1 MKRGRAEGV
10 PEPSQLKRVNSS
22 HSTLVAR
29 VYSAYISNG
38 GTRAD
43 FVTLFETAGYDLPYS
58 TLSRWVRGVK
68 DEGGGAVRRGQARS
82 QKQAVAGAKATSF
95 HEKTTL
101 ADIQQFCAEFFDTEA
116 SEASASRWMAELGF
130 ASRKMQAKTAGYQ
143 VDVDSS
149 IEMAF
154 SWLAKH
160 HNDFNP
166 SSLWSIDSLF
176 TGHRT
181 DTHKSFVVSGGRPA
195 NFSGSISTY
204 TALGITCIC
213 GDGRYYPM
221 ILFTHNPLFN
231 RNVNPTKRRKAMWKR
246 VDDIF
251 EKYKIDKSRVVFV
264 PQQPGKKA
272 KSIVPAT
279 KARVADFFS
288 HYEIEKGAIIL
299 SDGGDEFANL
309 EELGFAR
316 HIYYPGP
323 VHQHLSPND
332 NKLHGDAKRRWR
344 SKKIDFKDD
353 AEALISLLHFTDE
366 AHAGVESW
374 FEANLQVNSMSL
386 SKEQVANLIRGGR
399 PDKLTY
405 YQECR
410 RFYRYTAGLDPRGE
424 YKDRL
429 PDELDGVFWA

>member
-1 MKRGRAEGV
+1 
-10 PEPSQLKRVNSS
+10 
-22 HSTLVAR
+22 
-29 VYSAYISNG
+29 
-38 GTRAD
+38 
-43 FVTLFETAGYDLPYS
+43 
-58 TLSRWVRGVK
+58 
-68 DEGGGAVRRGQARS
+68 
-82 QKQAVAGAKATSF
+82 
-95 HEKTTL
+95 
-101 ADIQQFCAEFFDTEA
+101 
-116 SEASASRWMAELGF
+116 
-130 ASRKMQAKTAGYQ
+130 
-143 VDVDSS
+143 
-149 IEMAF
+149 
-154 SWLAKH
+154 
-160 HNDFNP
+160 
-166 SSLWSIDSLF
+166 
-176 TGHRT
+176 
-181 DTHKSFVVSGGRPA
+181 
-195 NFSGSISTY
+195 
-204 TALGITCIC
+204 
-213 GDGRYYPM
+213 
-221 ILFTHNPLFN
+221 
-231 RNVNPTKRRKAMWKR
+231 MWKR

-251 EKYKIDKSRVVFV
+251 EKYKIDQSRVVFV

-279 KARVADFFS
+279 TARVADFFS